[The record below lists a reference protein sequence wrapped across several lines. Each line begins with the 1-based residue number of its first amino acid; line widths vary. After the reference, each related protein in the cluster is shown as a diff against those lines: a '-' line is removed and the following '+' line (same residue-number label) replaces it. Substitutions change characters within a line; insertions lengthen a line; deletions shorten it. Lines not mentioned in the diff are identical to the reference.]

1 MGVIFIGGIYGVG
14 KSTLC
19 GIISKKL
26 EIPFFNSSD
35 LISGKINENYG
46 ANKYVSNLKNNQ
58 VVLLNEVAELLKQH
72 SRFILAG
79 HFCILKENGY
89 DVIDYEDISKLQI
102 ERIIV
107 FVREPKYISETLKKR
122 DAKEYDDDMICS
134 FQKKEI
140 EISSQYAK
148 KMNVEFDIVKIN
160 FDDNDIT
167 TILNLFD

>member
-1 MGVIFIGGIYGVG
+1 M
-14 KSTLC
+14 
-19 GIISKKL
+19 
-26 EIPFFNSSD
+26 
-35 LISGKINENYG
+35 
-46 ANKYVSNLKNNQ
+46 
-58 VVLLNEVAELLKQH
+58 
-72 SRFILAG
+72 AG

-122 DAKEYDDDMICS
+122 DGKEYDEDMICS

-167 TILNLFD
+167 TVLNLFD